1 MKVPTATICLAGL
14 TGLGVASPLSPRQE
28 TRARFSIIAA
38 HSASPV
44 HLQSVVANGQ
54 GFWIGKETATYCPPQ
69 VSPCPPGEV
78 TVLDYFDG
86 SISLV
91 CRYSIRLL
99 LLVTSPIKHPSELLI
114 FLAQDVSVPGGQRVY
129 VTPTGELGFTQ
140 AHSASIPPGSAQDGF
155 TLSSTPVN
163 GQLASLGF
171 SKLGATGFLACPA
184 GPNGTAP
191 YKVFTDV
198 SALTDAD
205 VPDGNVSAC
214 IGFDALVGEYT
225 ENGSAAW
232 QYT

>member
-1 MKVPTATICLAGL
+1 MYKRWRQAQNHQVHPHTSSSIKSNSQLTTTIIHPQSTAKMKVPTATICLAGL

-99 LLVTSPIKHPSELLI
+99 LLV
-114 FLAQDVSVPGGQRVY
+114 
-129 VTPTGELGFTQ
+129 
-140 AHSASIPPGSAQDGF
+140 
-155 TLSSTPVN
+155 LSSI
-163 GQLASLGF
+163 LRS
-171 SKLGATGFLACPA
+171 C
-184 GPNGTAP
+184 
-191 YKVFTDV
+191 
-198 SALTDAD
+198 
-205 VPDGNVSAC
+205 
-214 IGFDALVGEYT
+214 
-225 ENGSAAW
+225 
-232 QYT
+232 